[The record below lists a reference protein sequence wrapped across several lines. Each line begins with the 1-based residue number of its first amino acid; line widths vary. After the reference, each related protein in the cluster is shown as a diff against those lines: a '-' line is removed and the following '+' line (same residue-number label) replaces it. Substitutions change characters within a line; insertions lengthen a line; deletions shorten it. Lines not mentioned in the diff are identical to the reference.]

1 VIPAH
6 DIAAADFAALARGL
20 GGPRVIRELWAG
32 QHSKRLLML
41 RLLIEKWPPAV
52 PGPDEA
58 VAAIAEAEA
67 EAPTAVRELLVDP
80 MVGAWTAATVRRLRR
95 DRSSEADLGHFG
107 AVAAVAALRAGTS
120 AHLRARVHNGY
131 LHLPTIG
138 RLRVPGGD
146 GWVSITTLGGRL
158 RVNDI
163 ELDENG
169 HEPRRVLIAEGQP
182 RLTVAMEDM
191 DPYRDAYHVAAIDR
205 VPDPD
210 IDHWRHLVNAGW
222 QILTSQASERAFEI
236 AAGLHCLVP
245 LTKPEAQAARS
256 ATSTEAVGVIGL
268 DLPRRPEDL
277 AVALVH
283 EFQHSKLAAL
293 LDIRQLY
300 EDSDRWFF
308 APWRA
313 DPRPI
318 GGLLHGVYAFIG
330 VADTWRT
337 LCSDPATFPQAAREF
352 AEARA
357 NVSDAVTTLAG
368 SGLLTPAGNQFVAG
382 MTEAVERLQAVDV
395 PAATVAAAELS
406 LRQRRSAWKQQAAQ
420 PH

>member
-6 DIAAADFAALARGL
+6 DIAAADFGALARGL

-58 VAAIAEAEA
+58 VAAIAAAEA
-67 EAPTAVRELLVDP
+67 EAPAAVRELLVDP

-95 DRSSEADLGHFG
+95 RCAAEANLGHFG

-120 AHLRARVHNGY
+120 ADLRASVHNGY

-138 RLRVPGGD
+138 RLHFPGGD
-146 GWVSITTLGGRL
+146 GWASISTLGGRL

-163 ELDENG
+163 ELDERG
-169 HEPRRVLIAEGQP
+169 YEPRRTLITDHQP
-182 RLTVAMEDM
+182 QLTVAMEDM
-191 DPYRDAYHVAAIDR
+191 DPYRDAYHVAAVDR
-205 VPDPD
+205 VPDTD
-210 IDHWRHLVNAGW
+210 VVRWRHLLNAGW

-236 AAGLHCLVP
+236 AAGLQCLVP
-245 LTKPEAQAARS
+245 LTRPEAQAARS

-268 DLPRRPEDL
+268 DLPRRPEDF

-293 LDIRQLY
+293 LDIKQLY

-318 GGLLHGVYAFIG
+318 GGLLQGVYAFIG
-330 VADTWRT
+330 VADMWRT
-337 LCSDPATFPQAAREF
+337 LCPDPAFPQAAREF

-357 NVSDAVTTLAG
+357 NVADAVTTLAG
-368 SGLLTPAGNQFVAG
+368 SGLLTPAGTQFVKG

-395 PAATVAAAELS
+395 PAATVAAADDS